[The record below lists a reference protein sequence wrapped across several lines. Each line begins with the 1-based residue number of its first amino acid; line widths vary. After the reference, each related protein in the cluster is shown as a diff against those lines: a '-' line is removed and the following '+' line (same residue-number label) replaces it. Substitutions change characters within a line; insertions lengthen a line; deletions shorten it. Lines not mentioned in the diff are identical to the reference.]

1 MSWTQLKNVLGE
13 ERVGFIIHWA
23 KVRRC
28 NKFGYRIP
36 MSGSIARMTMSFMGA
51 GRHMVGYWAHGQEA
65 FRSRCSVAGVYVKRR
80 RYNKLPTD
88 AERRGLIMSLF
99 M

>member
-1 MSWTQLKNVLGE
+1 
-13 ERVGFIIHWA
+13 
-23 KVRRC
+23 
-28 NKFGYRIP
+28 
-36 MSGSIARMTMSFMGA
+36 MSGSVARMTMWFRGT
-51 GRHMVGYWAHGQEA
+51 HGQAA

-88 AERRGLIMSLF
+88 AERQGLIMTLF

>member
-13 ERVGFIIHWA
+13 GRVAFIIHWA

-28 NKFGYRIP
+28 NKSGYGIP
-36 MSGSIARMTMSFMGA
+36 MSGSVGPLTMWSRGA
-51 GRHMVGYWAHGQEA
+51 GRHMVGYWAHGQAA
-65 FRSRCSVAGVYVKRR
+65 FRSRFSVAGVYVKRR

-88 AERRGLIMSLF
+88 AERRGLIMTLF